1 MGGVLTQCCQKQ
13 RAKDIRLGVK
23 NLIVVRKLRVVPQP
37 NAVRNS
43 GQKTLGGGNIKSV
56 GYGVG

>member
-1 MGGVLTQCCQKQ
+1 MRRKVGNFFFTKK
-13 RAKDIRLGVK
+13 RVK
-23 NLIVVRKLRVVPQP
+23 NLIVLPKLREVPQP